1 MRSISLL
8 PSLTVGIALLSYS
21 HVVEASS
28 SSSSSSA
35 TVVDHPHHLVH
46 RRQQELCSCS
56 PQSYT
61 FQLLLDNDCSTSTL
75 SRNTDG
81 ISNANCQI
89 SSEDVVDD
97 GLARDDWANDNN
109 NRYRRNRHLHRLDVS
124 NALDSIAGYDDD
136 DNNRYDALLLSQLQS
151 TLPTLSSS
159 QHLLFNNEDRQSTST
174 TLTSPAYISSILF
187 IEFDTSGLLTI
198 INEDDTYLTNAN
210 LSNGTSITYPSISTQ
225 LNTNI
230 PLEEQLDK
238 IPGGAGLFLFAN
250 NDNGELLLRSRVV
263 WEYDL
268 NCNVELNMV
277 GESLG
282 WIGFVSISKF
292 FNCYCEVSPT
302 FFVHV

>member
-8 PSLTVGIALLSYS
+8 PSLTGGIALLSYS
-21 HVVEASS
+21 HVEASS
-28 SSSSSSA
+28 SSIADPSSN
-35 TVVDHPHHLVH
+35 HHRIAQH

-75 SRNTDG
+75 SRNTAG

-89 SSEDVVDD
+89 SSEEVVDDVVDD
-97 GLARDDWANDNN
+97 GLARENWANNDNN
-109 NRYRRNRHLHRLDVS
+109 DNRNRHRRNRQLQHRLDVS
-124 NALDSIAGYDDD
+124 NALDSVAGSYNDNDDD
-136 DNNRYDALLLSQLQS
+136 RYDTLLLSQLQS

-159 QHLLFNNEDRQSTST
+159 SSSSHLLFNNEDRQSTTS
-174 TLTSPAYISSILF
+174 TSPAYISSILF

-198 INEDDTYLTNAN
+198 INEDDTYLTDAN
-210 LSNGTSITYPSISTQ
+210 LSNGTLLTYPSISTQ
-225 LNTNI
+225 LNTEL
-230 PLEEQLDK
+230 PLDEQLDK
-238 IPGGAGLFLFAN
+238 VAGGAGLFIFAN
-250 NDNGELLLRSRVV
+250 NEIGELVLRSRVV

-282 WIGFVSISKF
+282 WIGFVSMIW
-292 FNCYCEVSPT
+292 
-302 FFVHV
+302 

>member
-8 PSLTVGIALLSYS
+8 PSLTGGIALLSYS
-21 HVVEASS
+21 RVVEASS
-28 SSSSSSA
+28 LSSSSA

-46 RRQQELCSCS
+46 RKQQELCSCS

-89 SSEDVVDD
+89 SSEDDD
-97 GLARDDWANDNN
+97 GLARDDWANGNN

-136 DNNRYDALLLSQLQS
+136 VNDRYDKLLLSQLQS

-159 QHLLFNNEDRQSTST
+159 QHLLFNNNEDRQSTT
-174 TLTSPAYISSILF
+174 AISPAYISSILF

-238 IPGGAGLFLFAN
+238 VPGGAGLFIFAN
-250 NDNGELLLRSRVV
+250 NDNGEIVLRSRVV

-302 FFVHV
+302 FSSKVHF

>member
-8 PSLTVGIALLSYS
+8 PSLTGSIALLSYS
-21 HVVEASS
+21 HVEASS
-28 SSSSSSA
+28 SS
-35 TVVDHPHHLVH
+35 VVDPSSNHHRIIAQH

-75 SRNTDG
+75 SRNTAG

-89 SSEDVVDD
+89 SSEEVVDD
-97 GLARDDWANDNN
+97 VADDELARENWVTNNNDNR
-109 NRYRRNRHLHRLDVS
+109 NRHRRNRQLQHRLDVS
-124 NALDSIAGYDDD
+124 NALDSVATGYEDNDD
-136 DNNRYDALLLSQLQS
+136 RYDTLLLSQLRS
-151 TLPTLSSS
+151 TLPTLSSLS
-159 QHLLFNNEDRQSTST
+159 SSSSSHLFFNNEDRQSTTS
-174 TLTSPAYISSILF
+174 TSPAYISSILF

-210 LSNGTSITYPSISTQ
+210 LSNGTLITYPSISAQ
-225 LNTNI
+225 LNTEL
-230 PLEEQLDK
+230 PLDEQLDK
-238 IPGGAGLFLFAN
+238 VPGGAGLFIFAN
-250 NDNGELLLRSRVV
+250 NEIGELVLRSRVV

-282 WIGFVSISKF
+282 WIGFVSM
-292 FNCYCEVSPT
+292 
-302 FFVHV
+302 